1 MHFDIDDIRARLQAS
16 TPMEAYDTGAA
27 LRALARPRMSGTD
40 AAAEVR
46 ADVRERLEGLD
57 YRVEAMPF
65 RFSAWPGR
73 FALPAAGV
81 LLLLGIVGATVLL
94 ATDLALTALVV
105 LLLAGALVGGV
116 AYAAPRLVD
125 RLPWGR
131 VEGENLLAQPAGQR
145 PRWLVLAHV
154 DTKSQLLPLSLRA
167 IGPVTGVLAWLV
179 LVVLSALAAAGLG
192 VPGWLL
198 WVTAAAAAGGSLL
211 TALSWASN
219 ASPGALDNASG
230 VAALLAVA
238 ARERAAGDVAFLITD
253 GEELGLCGA
262 RAAAGDLP
270 RVAGAVNLDGLDDHG
285 TLYVVER
292 FGWPRRGLAA
302 HLAVAVMSAATAMD
316 EPVRRRDLPLGMYLD
331 HIALAR
337 AGIPAISLLR
347 GDKASVRRV
356 HRPADDVS
364 HLDGSGAARVAEVV
378 SVALESLRVREAEL
392 SR

>member
-1 MHFDIDDIRARLQAS
+1 
-16 TPMEAYDTGAA
+16 
-27 LRALARPRMSGTD
+27 
-40 AAAEVR
+40 
-46 ADVRERLEGLD
+46 
-57 YRVEAMPF
+57 
-65 RFSAWPGR
+65 
-73 FALPAAGV
+73 
-81 LLLLGIVGATVLL
+81 
-94 ATDLALTALVV
+94 
-105 LLLAGALVGGV
+105 
-116 AYAAPRLVD
+116 
-125 RLPWGR
+125 
-131 VEGENLLAQPAGQR
+131 
-145 PRWLVLAHV
+145 
-154 DTKSQLLPLSLRA
+154 
-167 IGPVTGVLAWLV
+167 VLAWLA

-198 WVTAAAAAGGSLL
+198 WLTAAAAAGGSLL
-211 TALSWASN
+211 TVLSWAAN

-270 RVAGAVNLDGLDDHG
+270 RVAGAVNLDGLDDQG

-347 GDKASVRRV
+347 GDKASLRRV